1 MAQMCM
7 PIYLQKVFTKNKVKM
22 TITNTDKILIL
33 TSSSTGN
40 NVFCTPAIRLL
51 RKHLPQA
58 IIDVVALNKLS
69 AEVFEN
75 NPDINQLFVL
85 ARFFGNARAFDK
97 LAKNYTQHICLNTN
111 ALKKIKASK
120 VKLMT
125 IPHYIGG
132 VARGEQQLQFV
143 AGLLNQP
150 ITDADRQ
157 YVIGSGIAASFKGLN
172 KAGVTANDVL
182 INIHLGCGT
191 TSLHGWK
198 FFYKNRANNERL
210 WSVEQYIALGKA
222 LINANPKIRIVVTG
236 TKNESFL
243 AKQFQQSVPNT
254 INLVGKTSAKDV
266 FDLMHDMCLFIAHDC
281 GVFHIAA
288 ASNVPIV
295 GLYGPTDPI
304 LAGPYPV
311 RPQHIIIKAES
322 MAAIQTDEV
331 LSAASTLLEKF
342 PRLASV

>member
-1 MAQMCM
+1 
-7 PIYLQKVFTKNKVKM
+7 M
-22 TITNTDKILIL
+22 TLANTDKILIL

-58 IIDVVALNKLS
+58 IIDAVALNKLS

-85 ARFFGNARAFDK
+85 DGFFGNARAFDK

-111 ALKKIKASK
+111 ALKKIKGSK
-120 VKLMT
+120 IKLVT
-125 IPHYIGG
+125 IPHYVGG
-132 VARGEQQLQFV
+132 IARGEQQLQFV
-143 AGLLNQP
+143 AGLLNKVV
-150 ITDADRQ
+150 TDEDRK
-157 YVIGSGIAASFKGLN
+157 YVIGSGIAAKFKGLHD
-172 KAGVTANDVL
+172 AGVNADDVL

-198 FFYKNRANNERL
+198 FFYKNRATNERL

-222 LINANPKIRIVVTG
+222 LINANPNIRIVVTG

-243 AKQFQQSVPNT
+243 AKQFQQNVPNT
-254 INLVGKTSAKDV
+254 INLVSKTTAKDI
-266 FDLMHDMCLFIAHDC
+266 FDLMHDMRLFIAHDC

-304 LAGPYPV
+304 LAGPFPV

-322 MAAIQTDEV
+322 MAAIQTVEV
-331 LSAASTLLEKF
+331 LSAALSLLKRF
-342 PRLASV
+342 PRLATN